1 MKKLFGALVAMGAMV
16 LMAVGV
22 QAATYSA
29 SANVSPDEE
38 GIASVDVMVSPD
50 EESVAEDVNGYVV
63 YLTYDGAKLDPQ
75 ITDDKTYGDC
85 YATVADK
92 FNAEDNNSVLV
103 SDVVSGEGTEEEVL
117 AVAWAGADAVSVDA
131 ANTVLANV
139 KFAPTEG
146 FTSGTE
152 EIGVEVVALTSD
164 GTSVATDE
172 ELATINSTVSA
183 GSVVINASD
192 FELGD
197 VNHSGAVN
205 SRDAALIAMYEAN
218 IQMPEGE
225 IFDILLAD
233 VNNSGAVTSRDAA
246 LIAMLEANNIEVF
259 PDESM

>member
-1 MKKLFGALVAMGAMV
+1 MKKLFGTLVAVGAMA

-29 SANVSPDEE
+29 SADVTPVD
-38 GIASVDVMVSPD
+38 GVASVDVMVSPD
-50 EESVAEDVNGYVV
+50 DEAVPENVNGYVV
-63 YLTYDGAKLDPQ
+63 YLTYDGTKLDPQ
-75 ITDDKTYGDC
+75 ITDDVTYGDC

-92 FNAEDNNSVLV
+92 FNNTTVNNSVFV
-103 SDVVSGEGTEEEVL
+103 SDVVSGEDTANEVL
-117 AVAWAGADAVSVDA
+117 AVAWAGASAVSVDA
-131 ANTVLANV
+131 ADTVLANV
-139 KFAPTEG
+139 KFAPTEA
-146 FTSGTE
+146 FTTGSE

-164 GTSVATDE
+164 GTSVASDE